1 VLLHPQTFQVCQLH
15 SASLPLGKG
24 DIFIYRWK
32 GFLMIKTGPLFASVI
47 VALAACIATPASAGG
62 TTVYLARAGT
72 GTAGTGCTLATPCA
86 FMGYALTAAGVG
98 GEVICLDKGNYDT
111 AVTIQQSVTIS
122 CGDDLW
128 EAHGAV
134 TISAPAG
141 LSVSIE
147 GLVIDGNGL
156 AGTGVTFSGQGS
168 LRLRRVR
175 IGDLLG
181 SNSTGLLFQPSGAAK
196 LEVSDSVFYSNGT
209 GTGGGI
215 VINPASGGV
224 AQVALEHVTVTGNA
238 FGIAADGSRSTDG
251 INMTI
256 ADSMVAG
263 NSQDGIIAVTQSG
276 GAPIGVMVTNT
287 KSVNNAIGI
296 RSIGTGVTVRVKNS
310 DIMGNGTGLSFS
322 GGGIL
327 ATYGNN
333 AVNANGVNGAFSG
346 SIPLQ

>member
-1 VLLHPQTFQVCQLH
+1 MPQAV
-15 SASLPLGKG
+15 S
-24 DIFIYRWK
+24 
-32 GFLMIKTGPLFASVI
+32 
-47 VALAACIATPASAGG
+47 
-62 TTVYLARAGT
+62 
-72 GTAGTGCTLATPCA
+72 
-86 FMGYALTAAGVG
+86 AAGVG
-98 GEVICLDKGNYDT
+98 GEVICLDKGTYGFAN
-111 AVTIQQSVTIS
+111 IQQSVTIS

-128 EAHGAV
+128 V
-134 TISAPAG
+134 NPNIVQINMPAG
-141 LSVSIE
+141 SSVSIE
-147 GLVIDGNGL
+147 GLVLDGNGV
-156 AGTGVTFSGQGS
+156 AGTSVTFSGQGS
-168 LRLRRVR
+168 LRLHHVR
-175 IGDLLG
+175 IGNAPG
-181 SNSTGLLFQPSGAAK
+181 SGTAGLLFAPSGAAK

-224 AQVALEHVTVTGNA
+224 AQVALERVTVNGNA
-238 FGIAADGSRSTDG
+238 FGIAADGSNSTGG

-256 ADSMVAG
+256 ADSMAAG

-310 DIMGNGTGLSFS
+310 DIMGNATGLSFS

-333 AVNANGVNGAFSG
+333 AVNANGTNGAFSG